1 LRKAVKSGV
10 AALVIAGIVSLHAAS
25 ASACRC
31 REPSTAAA
39 YSAATLVVVAEAVEI
54 TRRPE
59 IQGSTVKFRV
69 QQAWKAAAPE
79 FLDVVSATD
88 CAYSVQQGET
98 HLLFLIRDGDRYTTG
113 RCMGNTPVSRGKA
126 ALAWLRKHG
135 KSVAAAGRVR

>member
-1 LRKAVKSGV
+1 MRALASGV
-10 AALVIAGIVSLHAAS
+10 SALVIAGIVSLHAAS
-25 ASACRC
+25 AWACRC

-39 YSAATLVVVAEAVEI
+39 YAAATLVVVGEAVEVA
-54 TRRPE
+54 RRSE
-59 IQGSTVKFRV
+59 IQGSAVKFRV
-69 QQAWKAAAPE
+69 HQAWKADAPA

-88 CAYSVQQGET
+88 CAYQVQQGET

-135 KSVAAAGRVR
+135 KPAAPPGRVR